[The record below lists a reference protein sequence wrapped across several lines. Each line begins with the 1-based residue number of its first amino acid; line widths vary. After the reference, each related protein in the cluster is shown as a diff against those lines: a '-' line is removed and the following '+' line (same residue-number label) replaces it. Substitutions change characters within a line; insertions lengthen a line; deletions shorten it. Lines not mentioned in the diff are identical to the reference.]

1 MKSVLLLIGFLLISP
16 GFMTSF
22 TRQNKGKLLSLN
34 HSRKL
39 ADYPHREDISF
50 EDLFHMYLT
59 NSSAP
64 LPMPRTRAEIKYIE
78 LHLHSYNNMTIHQR
92 DMLTML
98 CRIHVIEF
106 KSSWF
111 KLLSTILPPLITS
124 AGVVLGMMNCG
135 RGTLYTMARLGATFS

>member
-16 GFMTSF
+16 GFMTTF
-22 TRQNKGKLLSLN
+22 NRQNKGKLSSLN
-34 HSRKL
+34 QSRKL
-39 ADYPHREDISF
+39 ANFHDGKDVSF

>member
-1 MKSVLLLIGFLLISP
+1 MKSVLFLCGFLLIAQC
-16 GFMTSF
+16 FMTSF

-39 ADYPHREDISF
+39 ANFHDREDISF

-78 LHLHSYNNMTIHQR
+78 LHLHSYTNMTVHQR

-98 CRIHVIEF
+98 CRIYDIEF

-111 KLLSTILPPLITS
+111 KLLSTMLPPLITS
-124 AGVVLGMMNCG
+124 VGVVLGMMNCG
-135 RGTLYTMARLGATFS
+135 RGTLYTMARLGATFG